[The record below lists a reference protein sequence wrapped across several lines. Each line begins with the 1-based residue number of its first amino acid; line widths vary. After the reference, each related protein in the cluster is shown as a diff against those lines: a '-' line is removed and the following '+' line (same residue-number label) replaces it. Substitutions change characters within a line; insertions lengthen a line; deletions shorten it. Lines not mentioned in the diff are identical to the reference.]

1 MNKREFL
8 KVSGAAAAGT
18 VVSRMLKAEK
28 TLAAHRTNWA
38 GNIEYSTDQ
47 LFIPSSVDEA
57 RETIRAASKIR
68 ALGARHCFNR
78 IADSTA
84 AQISL
89 EKLESMELN
98 ETAKTV
104 TVGGGVRYGKLAPWL
119 DAKGYAVHN
128 LASLPHVTVAGA
140 CATATHGSGNENR
153 NLSSAVEG
161 FELITADG
169 QLHSFSREKDGGNRF
184 DGMVVALGSVGVQA
198 STTVHVVPSFQ
209 VAQKVY
215 LDLSFDRLEH
225 DLDAI
230 FGSAYSVSLFTD
242 WQQNRATQVWL
253 KRKVEGGQIR
263 FEDEFHGAKAATV
276 KVHPILGHDATPCTE
291 QLGVPGPWYERL
303 PHFKMA
309 FTPSSGNEIQTE
321 YFVPREHGYEAI
333 RAVEKLKDKITPHL
347 FITELRTVAA
357 DDLWL
362 SMAYRRPSLAI
373 HFTWKPEIEAVHAV
387 LPEIEQ
393 ALAPF
398 QPRPHWGKV
407 FTLAPE
413 KIDAQYPRMAEF
425 RALAAQLDPH
435 GKFRNAFLDREV
447 FG

>member
-18 VVSRMLKAEK
+18 VMSRMLKAEK

-47 LFIPSSVDEA
+47 LYIPSSVDEA
-57 RETIRAASKIR
+57 RETIRNAAKIR

-78 IADSTA
+78 IADSTS

-89 EKLESMELN
+89 EKLDSMELN
-98 ETAKTV
+98 EAEKTV
-104 TVGGGVRYGKLAPWL
+104 KVGGGVRYGKLAPWL

-140 CATATHGSGNENR
+140 CATATHGSGSANK

-169 QLHSFSREKDGGNRF
+169 RLAEFSRKKDGPKF
-184 DGMVVALGSVGVQA
+184 DGMVVAMGALGVQA
-198 STTVHVVPSFQ
+198 TTTLHVVPTFQ

-230 FGSAYSVSLFTD
+230 FASAYSVSLFTN

-253 KRKVEGGQIR
+253 KRKLEGDATGWEND
-263 FEDEFHGAKAATV
+263 FYGAKAATV
-276 KVHPILGHDATPCTE
+276 KMHPIIGHDATPCTE

-309 FTPSSGNEIQTE
+309 FTPSSGQEIQSE
-321 YFVPREHGYEAI
+321 YFVPREHGYAAI
-333 RAVEKLKDKITPHL
+333 RAVEKLRDKITPHL

-362 SMAYRRPSLAI
+362 SMAYQRPSLGI
-373 HFTWKPEIEAVHAV
+373 HFTWKPETDAVHAV

-413 KIDAQYPRMAEF
+413 RIDAQYARLAEY
-425 RALAAQLDPH
+425 RRLAAELDPG
-435 GKFRNAFLDREV
+435 GKFRNAFMDREV